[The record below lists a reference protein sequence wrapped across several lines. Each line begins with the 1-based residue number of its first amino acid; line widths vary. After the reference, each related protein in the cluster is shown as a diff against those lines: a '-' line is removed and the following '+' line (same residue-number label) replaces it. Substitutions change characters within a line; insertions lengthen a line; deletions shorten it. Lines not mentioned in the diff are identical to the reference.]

1 MEPIKFKKLEI
12 KQEGNRFKRMVKA
25 AYFKRTMLYC
35 CLGMLVAY
43 ALFYFG
49 QEGSDIVFWNDKA
62 AENVFIGLGFGVFL
76 STSPCARGR
85 CS

>member
-1 MEPIKFKKLEI
+1 MGPLKFKKLEI
-12 KQEGNRFKRMVKA
+12 KDERSWIQRLITSPH
-25 AYFKRTMLYC
+25 FKRTLLYC
-35 CLGMLVAY
+35 IGSVLIAY

-49 QEGSDIVFWNDKA
+49 QTGNTLVFWNDEA
-62 AENVFIGLGFGVFL
+62 VEYVFIGLGFGVFL